1 VLHIDLSQVPMPD
14 AIRTVSGWLD
24 SNPIENHNVAGPR
37 ASEDAHAQ
45 RGTFALVA
53 GVLARLDEVDR

>member
-1 VLHIDLSQVPMPD
+1 MPD